1 MGLKNWFH
9 QCAEVCSSFP
19 FFSLLNNKAKQC
31 FCHEHCDRQRKW
43 GGFPTV
49 FRKITDAPPTTGKFQ
64 LISADAA
71 CEVNDEGIKRTF
83 GDKGFSLES
92 CQKRCLET
100 TGCVAIDFFTGSGW
114 CNLFDEACS
123 TPKRVGDGSSSYRLK
138 SGDKCAEVT
147 CKALSQCHNAG
158 VCTDGVCSNPFKPDG
173 STCDDNDSSTTNDVC
188 RAGVCKGEN
197 NCAGVT
203 CKALSQCHDV
213 GVCTDG
219 VCSNPLKADGAT
231 CDDNDSNTRNDVCRA
246 GVCKGETNPISRVPA
261 LLDAAPRSGRSVDEV
276 KNPDPL
282 QKLGEV
288 QCCKEGQCSR
298 HFPSD
303 STKRADCLSGANDAV
318 KHTFQEAI
326 DMCEKLGSGWSLCT
340 RTEVNSN
347 ICKGTGCG
355 HDHKLAWAFESPA
368 LLDAAPR
375 SGLRVPEVQNPD
387 PLQKLGEVQCCKDG
401 KCSRRFPSD
410 STSNDDCL
418 GGMND
423 EVKHTFQEANE
434 MCKTLGSGWSL
445 CTRTEVRSN
454 ICRGKG
460 CGHDSQLAWAFLDAP
475 GSRRVLSE
483 GRPPRKM

>member
-49 FRKITDAPPTTGKFQ
+49 FRKITDAPPSTGKFQ

-100 TGCVAIDFFTGSGW
+100 TGCVAIDFYTGSGW

-138 SGDKCAEVT
+138 SGDKCAGVT
-147 CKALSQCHNAG
+147 CKALSQCHN
-158 VCTDGVCSNPFKPDG
+158 
-173 STCDDNDSSTTNDVC
+173 
-188 RAGVCKGEN
+188 
-197 NCAGVT
+197 
-203 CKALSQCHDV
+203 V

-219 VCSNPLKADGAT
+219 VCSNPLKADGST

-246 GVCKGETNPISRVPA
+246 GVCRGETNPRPRVPA
-261 LLDAAPRSGRSVDEV
+261 LLDAAPRSGRRVPEV
-276 KNPDPL
+276 HNPDPL

-288 QCCKEGQCSR
+288 QCCKE
-298 HFPSD
+298 
-303 STKRADCLSGANDAV
+303 
-318 KHTFQEAI
+318 
-326 DMCEKLGSGWSLCT
+326 
-340 RTEVNSN
+340 
-347 ICKGTGCG
+347 
-355 HDHKLAWAFESPA
+355 
-368 LLDAAPR
+368 
-375 SGLRVPEVQNPD
+375 
-387 PLQKLGEVQCCKDG
+387 G

-418 GGMND
+418 SGKND
-423 EVKHTFQEANE
+423 EVKHTFQEAIDLCE
-434 MCKTLGSGWSL
+434 KLGSGWSL

-454 ICRGKG
+454 ICRGTG
-460 CGHDSQLAWAFLDAP
+460 CGHDHKLAWAFESP
-475 GSRRVLSE
+475 
-483 GRPPRKM
+483 